1 MIYLVA
7 AETVV
12 LVLLAVLVAGL
23 LRSHAEIL
31 RRLPED
37 GEADTG
43 DDFAPELQVVE
54 PPERDEKAL
63 AAPDIA
69 GKTLEGDAV
78 QIALRPGAPRT
89 LIAFLSSGCATCHE
103 FWSAFQPEVREPLPG
118 EARLIVV
125 TKDGSHES
133 PSKLRELAPP
143 DVPVV
148 LSSDAWS
155 AYSVPVAPYFVY
167 VGSNGDV
174 LGEGSA
180 SNWAQIVSLFRDALL
195 DSEDADGGATR
206 RSRQTGTSTAG
217 RRSRARPRR
226 AEERLRDED
235 ALLAAAGI
243 RPGDPSLYPSGP
255 PDEGD
260 PERR

>member
-7 AETVV
+7 AETVL

-31 RRLPED
+31 RRLPD
-37 GEADTG
+37 EAAPDTG
-43 DDFAPELQVVE
+43 DELAPDLQIVG
-54 PPERDEKAL
+54 PPERDREAL
-63 AAPDIA
+63 AGPDIA

-78 QIALRPGAPRT
+78 QIALRAGAPRT

-118 EARLIVV
+118 GARLIVV

-133 PSKLRELAPP
+133 PAKLRELAPP

-155 AYSVPVAPYFVY
+155 AYGVPVAPYFVY
-167 VGSNGDV
+167 VGESGDI

-180 SNWAQIVSLFRDALL
+180 SNWPQVVSLFRDALL
-195 DSEDADGGATR
+195 DAEDTGEPGKQR
-206 RSRQTGTSTAG
+206 PRQTGTSTAG
-217 RRSRARPRR
+217 GRSRPRR
-226 AEERLRDED
+226 GEERVREED

-243 RPGDPSLYPSGP
+243 RPGHPSLYPTGP
-255 PDEGD
+255 PEEGD
-260 PERR
+260 EEHR